1 MTQKKMNPTVESL
14 TVTIKNFPR
23 DLHTAAK
30 ISAAREKRP
39 LKYWIMDACA
49 QKLKNEKYKTG

>member
-1 MTQKKMNPTVESL
+1 MGFTVEQL

-23 DLHTAAK
+23 DLHTASK